1 MLLRVVG
8 RLLLVF
14 SLYAVSIV
22 AHGYDV
28 NERFSVGGVLA
39 GAWQCQFL
47 TVSDAADDACRGAVP
62 LNPEFGYKLTD
73 QALLHARFAFVAG
86 NGLNTVSPFQVSSW
100 AADLQDDVRDINGR
114 GRNYLMTAWYQHN
127 FTIRPDM
134 RLQATV
140 GLIDSSEYLDTNL
153 YSNDEY
159 TQFMNEALVNN
170 PGVLLPAYDRGLAV
184 SWGMGAWDIHAVY
197 MNVGKTD
204 EGGSDIAGSDSVDI
218 ADNYDYLGLEA
229 DYTLTTPLGM
239 GNYRVMY
246 LQTSDDF
253 IHADGTKAARSS
265 AVLLSF
271 DQSLGESLGAFL
283 RVGRQSDDTAITYR
297 SIYSGGLDISGNL
310 WGRARDNVGLGIG
323 FLEGGNE
330 SIDYSRVAEAYYR
343 MVLHEHLAVTADLQ
357 YMRDVQ
363 RDGSGPEGFILGLR
377 VVTNL

>member
-1 MLLRVVG
+1 MLLSVVH

-14 SLYAVSIV
+14 SLYAVSLV

-28 NERFSVGGVLA
+28 NERFSIDVVLA
-39 GAWQCQFL
+39 GAGQCQFL
-47 TVSDAADDACRGAVP
+47 TVSDGADDACRGAVP
-62 LNPEFGYKLTD
+62 FNPEFNYKLTD
-73 QALLHARFAFVAG
+73 QDLLHAGFAFVAG
-86 NGLNTVSPFQVSSW
+86 NGLNRVSPFQVSPW
-100 AADLQDDVRDINGR
+100 AANLQDDVRDINGS
-114 GRNYLMTAWYQHN
+114 GRNYLLTAWYQHN
-127 FTIRPDM
+127 FTISPDM

-153 YSNDEY
+153 YSNDES

-170 PGVLLPAYDRGLAV
+170 PGVLLPAYDTGLAV
-184 SWGMGAWDIHAVY
+184 TWGAGAWDIHAVY

-204 EGGSDIAGSDSVDI
+204 DDDSEIAGSGSLDI
-218 ADNYDYLGLEA
+218 SDNYDYLGLEV
-229 DYTLTTPLGM
+229 DYTLTTPLGS
-239 GNYRVMY
+239 GNYRVIY

-253 IHADGTKAARSS
+253 ISADGTQAAGSS

-283 RVGRQSDDTAITYR
+283 RFGRQSDRKAITYR

-310 WGRARDNVGLGIG
+310 WGRAADNVGLGVG

-330 SIDYSRVAEAYYR
+330 SIDYSWIAESYYR
-343 MVLHEHLAVTADLQ
+343 VVFHEHLAVTADLQ

-377 VVTNL
+377 VVTSL

>member
-1 MLLRVVG
+1 MLHVV
-8 RLLLVF
+8 RRFLLVF
-14 SLYAVSIV
+14 SLCAASIV
-22 AHGYDV
+22 AHGYEV
-28 NERFSVGGVLA
+28 NERFSVEAVLA
-39 GAWQCQFL
+39 GAGQCQFL
-47 TVSDAADDACRGAVP
+47 TVSAAADDACRGAIP
-62 LNPEFGYKLTD
+62 FSPQFSYKLTQQD
-73 QALLHARFAFVAG
+73 LLNVRFAFVAG
-86 NGLNTVSPFQVSSW
+86 NGLNPVSPFQFAPW
-100 AADLQDDVRDINGR
+100 AADLQDDVKDINGR

-184 SWGMGAWDIHAVY
+184 TWGMGAWNIHAVY

-204 EGGSDIAGSDSVDI
+204 EDGSDIAGSDSLDI
-218 ADNYDYLGLEA
+218 SDNYDYLGLEA
-229 DYTLTTPLGM
+229 DYTLTTPLGT

-253 IHADGTKAARSS
+253 INADGTKAARSS

-283 RVGRQSDDTAITYR
+283 RVGRQSDDKAITYR

-343 MVLHEHLAVTADLQ
+343 LVFKEHLAVTADLQ

-377 VVTNL
+377 VVTHL